1 MARSSGLITTACCP
15 NDAVVSPPHRIP
27 SSLNK
32 RRVSFNKQLISSVQ
46 FTHAATDYDRK
57 SIVIQPM
64 TSKDLAALYVFKLS
78 LSMHRHERKHQLL
91 QPPAPRQQA
100 QAAKSTRA
108 AAAAD
113 LSTKFKEK
121 VSAPISDEDWI
132 ERIAGADCGM
142 EYETVPGHAEQRGDT
157 HVITNIQSPQM
168 RVILHYSGIELLLA
182 LMRALSPGS
191 RVSFSPEPIS
201 AVMPTY
207 GAGDYDRSCID
218 PEPLSPRDIALLRMF
233 RLSMPQQ
240 PTIRACCYSHA
251 LSTAW
256 ISEIAQTVRTM
267 PSLGSGS
274 LRGDLSGDEGESA
287 NYLDT
292 YIWERVSKCCLLVS
306 SV

>member
-91 QPPAPRQQA
+91 QPPAPRQQT
-100 QAAKSTRA
+100 QAAKSNRA

-132 ERIAGADCGM
+132 ESIAQSARNTLSSGQYSDNQIW
-142 EYETVPGHAEQRGDT
+142 ETDESMWDT
-157 HVITNIQSPQM
+157 V
-168 RVILHYSGIELLLA
+168 EK
-182 LMRALSPGS
+182 
-191 RVSFSPEPIS
+191 
-201 AVMPTY
+201 
-207 GAGDYDRSCID
+207 
-218 PEPLSPRDIALLRMF
+218 
-233 RLSMPQQ
+233 
-240 PTIRACCYSHA
+240 CCYQ
-251 LSTAW
+251 
-256 ISEIAQTVRTM
+256 IMRF
-267 PSLGSGS
+267 
-274 LRGDLSGDEGESA
+274 
-287 NYLDT
+287 
-292 YIWERVSKCCLLVS
+292 
-306 SV
+306 